1 MERLSGNVSHPC
13 RDRSGL
19 TNAGVAG
26 GVVGALVA
34 ADYFWPGSSSS
45 TLIPLFTR
53 SLSLSLLIPQMCFLP
68 ESQKALLLLFSNPT
82 LTHLRPSGGNWQ
94 GQQNR
99 LSNNSF
105 F

>member
-1 MERLSGNVSHPC
+1 MERLSGDVSHPC

-53 SLSLSLLIPQMCFLP
+53 SLSLSLSLFPRCVSFL
-68 ESQKALLLLFSNPT
+68 KVKRLYFSSFPT
-82 LTHLRPSGGNWQ
+82 PH
-94 GQQNR
+94 
-99 LSNNSF
+99 
-105 F
+105 